1 MGGAAAVVALGGV
14 ESAVVARVAVEIGE
28 VASALA
34 MHTRRRLKE
43 KAMVEEVDARAAVHG
58 RGLRAAEVKAAV
70 AAAVAAKAVVAK
82 MLVVA
87 AAVLGVAAVES
98 AVAALFQPSV
108 SAVTSAPRAL

>member
-1 MGGAAAVVALGGV
+1 MA
-14 ESAVVARVAVEIGE
+14 ARVVVMLDE
-28 VASALA
+28 VAMVEAVA
-34 MHTRRRLKE
+34 
-43 KAMVEEVDARAAVHG
+43 AMVEEVDARAAVHG

-82 MLVVA
+82 VVVA